1 MLRARNI
8 YLTCKHD
15 VNRKKILLTEIHTK
29 SSKKRLFR
37 FSQFS
42 SDNRDIL
49 LIRDISCAHT
59 AEVWGFELTVDQAPT
74 IVF

>member
-29 SSKKRLFR
+29 SSKSYYTTNSIVVK
-37 FSQFS
+37 S
-42 SDNRDIL
+42 SLYNPKL
-49 LIRDISCAHT
+49 S
-59 AEVWGFELTVDQAPT
+59 
-74 IVF
+74 